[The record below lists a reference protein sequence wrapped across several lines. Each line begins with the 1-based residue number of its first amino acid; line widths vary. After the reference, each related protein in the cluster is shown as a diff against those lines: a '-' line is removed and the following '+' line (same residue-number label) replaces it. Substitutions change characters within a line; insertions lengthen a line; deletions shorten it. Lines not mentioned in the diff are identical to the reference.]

1 MTAEERALAA
11 INAAE
16 AMAIQN
22 VQLIKS
28 LKSMFPKQ
36 FQPLIGIAPDLA
48 AQQFGIVAET
58 QRQIVK
64 KVSRTK
70 KQRANDKRKS
80 EAWALANAK
89 GRKKNGE
96 YYAGWDQRRIAE
108 YANKVL
114 KKL

>member
-1 MTAEERALAA
+1 VPTVEEQAIAA

-28 LKSMFPKQ
+28 MKSLFPKQ
-36 FQPLIGIAPDLA
+36 LQPLIGIAPDLA
-48 AQQFGIVAET
+48 AQQFGIVAEAE
-58 QRQIVK
+58 RRVVK
-64 KVSRTK
+64 KAARSR
-70 KQRANDKRKS
+70 
-80 EAWALANAK
+80 
-89 GRKKNGE
+89 KNGE